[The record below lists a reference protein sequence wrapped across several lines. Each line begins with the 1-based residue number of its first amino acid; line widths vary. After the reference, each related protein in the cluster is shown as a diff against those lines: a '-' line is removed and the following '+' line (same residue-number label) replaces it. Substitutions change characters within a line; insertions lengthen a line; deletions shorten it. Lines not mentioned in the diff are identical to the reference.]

1 MNIKERVEFQVSMIE
16 RTKSGY
22 NGLLWESVLTDK
34 MDGFAAISTSPTC
47 NKYCQLY
54 RLDPDKI
61 CSKCYSCAA
70 MEYRKSFLEKLVQN
84 SLLLQERI
92 LDYTE
97 LPTIIFP
104 FYRLESHGDVA
115 NETQVINYFNT
126 CEKNSNTTF
135 TVWTKNPILYKN
147 AIEAGHS
154 KPENLI
160 IVLSSHYLNVV
171 ADPSKYDFIDIVFTV
186 FTAEYAI
193 ENNIVINCGGQKCIN
208 CLRCYTR
215 HNGVIYVNE
224 MLKQEQ
230 KKYNKLLQLKNNK

>member
-1 MNIKERVEFQVSMIE
+1 MTIKEKVDFQLKLVECM
-16 RTKSGY
+16 KSSY
-22 NGLLWESVLTDK
+22 NGLLWQTVLTGK
-34 MDGFAAISTSPTC
+34 MDGFCSISTSPTC

-70 MEYRKSFLEKLVQN
+70 MEYRKSFLEKLIQN

-97 LPTIIFP
+97 LPIIFLP
-104 FYRLESHGDVA
+104 FYRFESHGDAA
-115 NETQVINYFNT
+115 NEIQVINYFNI
-126 CEKNSNTTF
+126 CEKNPNTTF
-135 TVWTKNPILYKN
+135 SVWTKNPNLYKN
-147 AIEAGHS
+147 AIEAGHD
-154 KPENLI
+154 KPKNLI

-186 FTAEYAI
+186 FTASYAI

-215 HNGVIYVNE
+215 HNGVIYINE

-230 KKYNKLLQLKNNK
+230 KKYYKLLQLKKNQ